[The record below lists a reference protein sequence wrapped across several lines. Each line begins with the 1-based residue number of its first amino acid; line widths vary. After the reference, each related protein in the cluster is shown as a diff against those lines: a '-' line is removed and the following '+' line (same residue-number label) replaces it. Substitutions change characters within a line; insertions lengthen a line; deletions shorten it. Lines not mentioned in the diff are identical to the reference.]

1 MKRAFFITGT
11 DTEIGKT
18 HSAASL
24 LHTAR
29 LAGLRAVAMKPVAA
43 GTDENGDNDDVL
55 RLRAAGNVEAPADWV
70 NPYCFRAAIA
80 PHIAAEQEGREIE
93 LDTIVHA
100 FARLTTLAD
109 CILVEG
115 VGGFRV
121 PLGHSGDSADLAQR
135 LDLPVIL
142 VVGLR
147 LGCINHALLTAEAI
161 RARGLTL
168 AGWIANQ
175 IDPAMPCQE
184 ENLSALQEGLAA
196 PLLGIIPHG
205 KTPAEAGALLQ
216 LPTVG

>member
-18 HSAASL
+18 HTAASL

-29 LAGLRAVAMKPVAA
+29 LAGLKAVAMKPVAA
-43 GTDENGDNDDVL
+43 GTDANGDNDDVL
-55 RLRAAGNVEAPADWV
+55 RLRAAANVDAPAEWMT
-70 NPYCFRAAIA
+70 PYCFSAAIA
-80 PHIAAEQEGREIE
+80 PHIAAQQEGREIK
-93 LDTIVHA
+93 LDVIVHA
-100 FARLTTLAD
+100 FAKLTTLAD

-121 PLGHSGDSADLAQR
+121 PLGPQGDSADLAQR
-135 LDLPVIL
+135 LELPVIL

-168 AGWIANQ
+168 AGWVANQ
-175 IDPAMPCQE
+175 IDPDMPCQE
-184 ENLSALQEGLAA
+184 ENLAALATGLAA
-196 PLLGIIPHG
+196 PCLGVIPYG

-216 LPTVG
+216 LPGTN